1 MDDSET
7 INIPAFKRKR
17 SIAARARK
25 KPSYRLSKTSTKKR
39 TKTESVMKVVLTNVR
54 LRRNIKSQKLEVKRE
69 KVNKYLKQKSPSY
82 KTWGFFYN

>member
-1 MDDSET
+1 
-7 INIPAFKRKR
+7 
-17 SIAARARK
+17 
-25 KPSYRLSKTSTKKR
+25 
-39 TKTESVMKVVLTNVR
+39 MKVVLTNVR